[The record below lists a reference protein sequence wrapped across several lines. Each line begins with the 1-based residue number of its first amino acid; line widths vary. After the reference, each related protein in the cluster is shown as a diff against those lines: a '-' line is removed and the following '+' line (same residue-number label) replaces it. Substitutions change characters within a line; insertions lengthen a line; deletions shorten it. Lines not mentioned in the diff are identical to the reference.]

1 MRFWPSYHD
10 VAVYLALKSPDIA
23 DILYMRANTS
33 QYDTRYKSPISNTKL
48 SHEET
53 DLRFEKRNDP
63 STVIHYWTLK

>member
-33 QYDTRYKSPISNTKL
+33 QYDTR
-48 SHEET
+48 
-53 DLRFEKRNDP
+53 
-63 STVIHYWTLK
+63 LKTNQ